1 LNYLVFPGFFDQEP
15 EVDALCDLIERCD
28 VQMLQLRNINIDPD
42 AYARIMLVEDEDLRS
57 QRPAGVEEAI
67 AHISDCFP
75 NLSIGN
81 FTLPIKAM

>member
-1 LNYLVFPGFFDQEP
+1 
-15 EVDALCDLIERCD
+15 
-28 VQMLQLRNINIDPD
+28 
-42 AYARIMLVEDEDLRS
+42 MLVEDEDSRS

-75 NLSIGN
+75 NLAIGN